1 MGDLSVESGQILS
14 IKQSDILCFVRP
26 KVCLRFSDI
35 ASFPNRLKSLIYSG
49 RLDGIIISQI

>member
-1 MGDLSVESGQILS
+1 MESGQILS

-49 RLDGIIISQI
+49 CLDGIIISQI